1 MKNYNFFQKFYNI
14 VIIIWTIFIC
24 LVFFYYYSQASIY
37 KRDSVNHSVESEFDK
52 DIEIIN
58 WLIDVGSDYSEV
70 NDSIFGLLA
79 TDSSNIFRFRNNNE
93 SRINIL
99 GIDKAL
105 ELLAKSSKVNPDV
118 SFHII
123 FPDSLSYFNNKN
135 EWEKE
140 AIKTVNKTGEEFS
153 EYFYKEGREY
163 FTSIK
168 PIYIKNNKLSGKT
181 DDNPGRFVGGISI
194 SVDLTEVNQVFH
206 SKTKTY
212 FFTYIII
219 WFLGAIAFSFTYK
232 KIRQEEKNR
241 LIAVRNLEDLKSNL
255 EKKVQQRT
263 AEIMKNKEQLQ
274 LEIEDR
280 KQIQSELEKSRE
292 RYKNIIEH
300 STNLFY
306 SHDINNKFTYIS
318 PSTEKFFDCSLE
330 ELPDDWTNL
339 ISDHPINELGK
350 DSTAKALSTGK
361 AQPPYELELLTL
373 KGRKL
378 WVEVHEAPLIKNG
391 IVKGI
396 IGALVDITE
405 WKIASEKLKLSEAQF
420 RELFSSAPDGI
431 TLLDEKGIIVNCNEA
446 FAKMLG
452 YSVDELLN
460 EHITNTVHPE
470 QKELFNK
477 KFPQLLKDGELL
489 LNKVMLIKK
498 NGETIKVRRNAKVV
512 YDQSN
517 NISGIILH
525 TQDITEFTQQS
536 DIIEENEKLLKL
548 TQKIAGIGSFK
559 YDFVNDK
566 WSASKVL
573 MDIFEIDESYPQN
586 FKGWS
591 ALVYPDDYK
600 WIMDELNNL
609 YSSENNRL
617 DFVTRVVSQKS
628 KSVKWVN
635 VAGRFERDAQGRF
648 ISLTGSLQDI
658 TEKYLADKKL
668 EEREAHL
675 RAIFEAADDV
685 SYITTSLGEKES
697 KILSVSPGTS
707 KLFGYTEE
715 EIIGKTVDILH
726 TEIDKASFDENLQK
740 MKMGK
745 PGFNGETQMIH
756 KSGKL
761 IDVYHR
767 AYPLHFEG
775 GKLKTGLA
783 VTIDISEIKKARE
796 NLKKRE
802 EQLTILINST
812 PDIIYFKDAN
822 GKWLLANNS
831 AIELLG
837 IDINNYMGKSNL
849 ELAAINDFYSNFL
862 KEEDVNDNIAWNS
875 FKTQRS
881 SKNIPISN
889 SKDRIFD
896 MIRVPLFNDDRSRK
910 GLLVFGRDITSQK
923 ELENKL
929 VNSKKLEAVGLMA
942 SRLAHE
948 FKNILQSI
956 TGFSQF
962 AQEGLDKNDRRF
974 DDIEKVIT
982 AATKADSVV
991 KKLLSAAKKFEIR
1004 LLKHN
1009 INTIVKSFVNTSRN
1023 SLSTEIEIIFT
1034 QNSNED
1040 YIVRCDAAHIELV
1053 LLNLVLNSQDAM
1065 PDGGLIEISVYPKK
1079 LEEDIESVYD
1089 WIETT
1094 EFVCI
1099 SVKDNGDGIARGT
1112 VNSIFEPFFTT
1123 KAPGKGTGLGLSS
1136 SFDIIKSH
1144 GGFIDVKSTLG
1155 KGSEFFVYIPLSE

>member
-1 MKNYNFFQKFYNI
+1 MKNYNFFQKFYSI
-14 VIIIWTIFIC
+14 VIILWTIFMC
-24 LVFFYYYSQASIY
+24 LVFLYYYSQARIY
-37 KRDSVNHSVESEFDK
+37 KRDSVAHSVESEFDK

-79 TDSSNIFRFRNNNE
+79 ADSSDNFRFKNNNE

-99 GIDKAL
+99 GLDKAL

-123 FPDSLSYFNNKN
+123 FPDSLSYFHNKN

-153 EYFYKEGREY
+153 EYFHKEGREY

-194 SVDLTEVNQVFH
+194 RVDLTEVNQVFH

-219 WFLGAIAFSFTYK
+219 WFLGAIAFSLTYR

-241 LIAVRNLEDLKSNL
+241 LTAVRNLEDLKSNL
-255 EKKVQQRT
+255 EKKVEQRT
-263 AEIMKNKEQLQ
+263 SEIMKNKEQLQ

-306 SHDINNKFTYIS
+306 SHDTENKFTYIS
-318 PSTEKFFDCSLE
+318 PSTERFFDCPLE
-330 ELPDDWTNL
+330 EMPDDWTNL
-339 ISDHPINELGK
+339 ISNNPINELGK
-350 DSTAKALSTGK
+350 YSTAKALSTGK
-361 AQPPYELELLTL
+361 AQPPYELELVTL

-396 IGALVDITE
+396 VGALVDITE

-431 TLLDEKGIIVNCNEA
+431 TLLDQKGFIVNCNEA
-446 FAKMLG
+446 FAKMIG
-452 YSVDELLN
+452 YTIDELLN
-460 EHITNTVHPE
+460 EHITNSLHPD
-470 QKELFNK
+470 QKEMFK
-477 KFPQLLKDGELL
+477 DKFPQLLKDGELL
-489 LNKVMLIKK
+489 LNKVMLVKK
-498 NGETIKVRRNAKVV
+498 NMEIVKVRRNAKVV
-512 YDQSN
+512 YDQNN

-525 TQDITEFTQQS
+525 TQDITEFTKQS

-559 YDFVNDK
+559 YDFLNDK
-566 WSASKVL
+566 WSASRVL

-586 FKGWS
+586 FKGWA
-591 ALVYPDDYK
+591 ALVFPDDFN
-600 WIMDELNNL
+600 WIMDKLNNL
-609 YSSENNRL
+609 LASENNRL
-617 DFVTRVVSQKS
+617 DFVTRTVSQKS
-628 KSVKWVN
+628 KTIKWVN
-635 VAGRFERDAQGRF
+635 VTGRFERDKSGRF

-668 EEREAHL
+668 KEREAHL
-675 RAIFEAADDV
+675 RAIFEASDDI
-685 SYITTSLGEKES
+685 SFITTSLGGNES
-697 KILSVSPGTS
+697 KILSVSPGTK
-707 KLFGYTEE
+707 KLFGYDEE

-726 TEIDKASFDENLQK
+726 TDIDKAAFDENLRK

-745 PGFNGETQMIH
+745 PGFNGETQMLH

-767 AYPLHFEG
+767 AYPLHFEDG
-775 GKLKTGLA
+775 NLKSGLA

-831 AIELLG
+831 AIELLE
-837 IDINNYMGKSNL
+837 ININNYIGKSNL
-849 ELAAINDFYSNFL
+849 ELASVNDFYSDFL
-862 KEEDVNDNIAWNS
+862 TEEDANDNIAWNS
-875 FKTQRS
+875 YKTQRS
-881 SKNIPISN
+881 SKNIPLRN
-889 SKDRIFD
+889 NKDRIFD
-896 MIRVPLFNDDRSRK
+896 MIRVPLFNEDGTKK
-910 GLLVFGRDITSQK
+910 GLLVFGRDITNQK
-923 ELENKL
+923 ELESKL

-962 AQEGLDKNDRRF
+962 AQEGLDKTDRRF
-974 DDIEKVIT
+974 DDIDKVIT
-982 AATKADSVV
+982 AAAKADSVV
-991 KKLLSAAKKFEIR
+991 KKLLNTAKRFEIS

-1023 SLSTEIEIIFT
+1023 SLPPEIEIIFT

-1065 PDGGLIEISVYPKK
+1065 PLGGEIEISVYPKK
-1079 LEEDIESVYD
+1079 FEEEFASVYE

-1094 EFVCI
+1094 KFVCI
-1099 SVKDNGDGIARGT
+1099 SVKDNGEGIASET

-1144 GGFIDVKSTLG
+1144 GGFIDVKSTVG
-1155 KGSEFFVYIPLSE
+1155 KGAEFFVYIPLAE